1 MGFNKRKLQD
11 QQREAVEKEAAA
23 RRVISLPKQ
32 AALYIKVLGSEV
44 DALPDVRF
52 GSKADIRVFL
62 PLAPTNAPA
71 AISESARGHSCS
83 RVGILG
89 KSAG

>member
-23 RRVISLPKQ
+23 RRVISKQ